1 MENIMQYIPLA
12 VSAILL
18 AALILTVITNIITQ
32 VVKKITWDKIPTNIL
47 AVLVAMAVT
56 LLAFFAVCQIMGW
69 AVTWYMVAGAV
80 ALGLFVSYAAM
91 FGFDKLRE
99 ALEQITNWGKTDT
112 GKEDPRHLRGAGVF
126 YTARRDTVE
135 ASRRMAR
142 SMIFFLVARFVSA
155 AGARVARRR
164 RGRWRAPRTP
174 EPFPPLSA
182 PPWRP
187 FPCFAVRRPRVRLVF
202 GLQGVKGGVV
212 LHLPEPAGGEAAP
225 VRGAPGLQK
234 SPSWA
239 AALASA
245 ISLERSAW
253 E

>member
-99 ALEQITNWGKTDT
+99 ALEQITNWGKDKT
-112 GKEDPRHLRGAGVF
+112 GKEDPRHRVGAGVRYLEVRSSGTSDERTLRSKANCF
-126 YTARRDTVE
+126 N
-135 ASRRMAR
+135 SR
-142 SMIFFLVARFVSA
+142 
-155 AGARVARRR
+155 
-164 RGRWRAPRTP
+164 
-174 EPFPPLSA
+174 
-182 PPWRP
+182 
-187 FPCFAVRRPRVRLVF
+187 
-202 GLQGVKGGVV
+202 KG
-212 LHLPEPAGGEAAP
+212 
-225 VRGAPGLQK
+225 QC
-234 SPSWA
+234 S
-239 AALASA
+239 
-245 ISLERSAW
+245 
-253 E
+253 

>member
-99 ALEQITNWGKTDT
+99 ALEQITNWGKDKT
-112 GKEDPRHLRGAGVF
+112 GKEKR
-126 YTARRDTVE
+126 
-135 ASRRMAR
+135 
-142 SMIFFLVARFVSA
+142 
-155 AGARVARRR
+155 
-164 RGRWRAPRTP
+164 
-174 EPFPPLSA
+174 
-182 PPWRP
+182 
-187 FPCFAVRRPRVRLVF
+187 
-202 GLQGVKGGVV
+202 
-212 LHLPEPAGGEAAP
+212 
-225 VRGAPGLQK
+225 RGAPRVWLWGGGVRY
-234 SPSWA
+234 
-239 AALASA
+239 
-245 ISLERSAW
+245 LEVRSSGTSDERTLRSKANCFNSRKGQCS
-253 E
+253 

>member
-91 FGFDKLRE
+91 FGVDKLRE
-99 ALEQITNWGKTDT
+99 ALEQMTNWGK
-112 GKEDPRHLRGAGVF
+112 
-126 YTARRDTVE
+126 
-135 ASRRMAR
+135 
-142 SMIFFLVARFVSA
+142 
-155 AGARVARRR
+155 
-164 RGRWRAPRTP
+164 
-174 EPFPPLSA
+174 
-182 PPWRP
+182 
-187 FPCFAVRRPRVRLVF
+187 
-202 GLQGVKGGVV
+202 VKT
-212 LHLPEPAGGEAAP
+212 E
-225 VRGAPGLQK
+225 
-234 SPSWA
+234 
-239 AALASA
+239 
-245 ISLERSAW
+245 
-253 E
+253 